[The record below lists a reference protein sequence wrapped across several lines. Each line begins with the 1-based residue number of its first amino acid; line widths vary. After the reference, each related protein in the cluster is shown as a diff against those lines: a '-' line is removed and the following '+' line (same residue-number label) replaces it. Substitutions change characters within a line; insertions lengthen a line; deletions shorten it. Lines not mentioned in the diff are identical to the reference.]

1 MNDAQRAEHAQR
13 MNEKARKK
21 FIKRMEQFSA
31 DLAAIDD
38 DTWWTGGDSPEWWLM
53 LNTTRQEVI
62 QRLNAL
68 TETEDTD
75 IVQP

>member
-1 MNDAQRAEHAQR
+1 MNEAQRLDHAQR

-31 DLAAIDD
+31 DLDSIDN
-38 DTWWTGGDSPEWWLM
+38 DTWWTGQDAPEWWLM
-53 LNTTRQEVI
+53 LSTTRNEVI

-68 TETEDTD
+68 TPTEKPD
-75 IVQP
+75 IV